1 MGSHERSLFHC
12 IHTKKGGTKGGM
24 EGKDEGLERKR
35 VNTKRGGR
43 ERKSRRKIGTERNT
57 QEIYKHTKLGPGSQ
71 VTQMT
76 NFKVNA

>member
-1 MGSHERSLFHC
+1 
-12 IHTKKGGTKGGM
+12 M